1 MKAIIFDVDGTLT
14 DGKIYMG
21 NDGEVMKRF
30 DVKDGCGIHDLMP
43 MHNLIPIIITARSSS
58 IVANRCKELGVTYYY
73 QGCRDKIKKL
83 DEIAEE
89 LHFCKDFAGIYQE
102 VAYMGDD
109 IIDLPV
115 MKKCRFKGCPSDAV
129 SEVREIA
136 DFISVNAGG
145 NGAVREFIEW
155 IIKRI

>member
-58 IVANRCKELGVTYYY
+58 IVANRCKELGVTYY
-73 QGCRDKIKKL
+73 
-83 DEIAEE
+83 
-89 LHFCKDFAGIYQE
+89 
-102 VAYMGDD
+102 
-109 IIDLPV
+109 
-115 MKKCRFKGCPSDAV
+115 
-129 SEVREIA
+129 
-136 DFISVNAGG
+136 
-145 NGAVREFIEW
+145 
-155 IIKRI
+155 